1 MILGLGNDL
10 LDMRRIKPLYERHQQ
25 RFLDR
30 VYTPLEQEYAFRQ
43 KDPIRRLAL
52 RFAAKEACAKA
63 LGLGLRSGIKMID
76 MEIRAEENRKP
87 YLTLHNLA
95 LQIMHEKTPNGFLS
109 QLDLALSDEPP
120 YVMATVIFSCIRNLP
135 Y

>member
-1 MILGLGNDL
+1 MILGLGNDI
-10 LDMRRIKPLYERHQQ
+10 LDMRRLVSLYERHQQ

-30 VYTPLEQEYAFRQ
+30 VYTRLEQEYAFRQ
-43 KDPIRRLAL
+43 TDPIRRLAL

-76 MEIRAEENRKP
+76 MEIRATENRKP
-87 YLTLHNLA
+87 YLKLHHFA
-95 LQIMHEKTPNGFLS
+95 EKIMYEKTPSGFLP
-109 QLDLALSDEPP
+109 QFDLALSDEPP
-120 YVMATVIFSCIRNLP
+120 YVMATVIFSCIPHLP